1 MYCPVYGCNSD
12 SKMTK
17 EVRFFF
23 QITRSSKQKKR
34 HVLNSASA
42 KHSNHCQTLEYAH
55 FILPKTRLSQDSYHS
70 FYNEYSAMK
79 SLEYT

>member
-23 QITRSSKQKKR
+23 
-34 HVLNSASA
+34 
-42 KHSNHCQTLEYAH
+42 SNHQ
-55 FILPKTRLSQDSYHS
+55 IIKTEKKARIEFCKRKAFKPLSNTRICSLHLTEDTFEPGQLSQ
-70 FYNEYSAMK
+70 F
-79 SLEYT
+79 L